1 MKQSKKYRRA
11 IRKRNTRKKQKI
23 IRTRK
28 RYQKRKRVTR
38 KKTGGGWFGNDD
50 DYNDK
55 STLGSTNSGVIVHGT
70 PYDPDEKRLQMT
82 GFQGPARGRLGAHI
96 IEDDIEQANREAAF
110 LRHQKELERDRQM
123 DTLDYKNRQGVRDAN
138 RGYFTKLA
146 LKSLRGE
153 PRTWKDWMP
162 GFGLGYNVQT
172 EQQDTVDY

>member
-23 IRTRK
+23 RRTRK

-38 KKTGGGWFGNDD
+38 KKRGGGWFGNHDD
-50 DYNDK
+50 NDN
-55 STLGSTNSGVIVHGT
+55 SGLSSTNSGVIVHGT
-70 PYDPDEKRLQMT
+70 PYHPDEKRLQMT
-82 GFQGPARGRLGAHI
+82 GFQGPARGRMGAQI
-96 IEDDIEQANREAAF
+96 IEDDIEQSNREAAF
-110 LRHQKELERDRQM
+110 LRQQEELEREKRM
-123 DTLDYKNRQGVRDAN
+123 DTLDYENREGVRDAN

-153 PRTWKDWMP
+153 PRTWKDWIP
-162 GFGLGYNVQT
+162 GSGLGYNVQT

>member
-50 DYNDK
+50 SNDNSSL
-55 STLGSTNSGVIVHGT
+55 STTNSGVIVHGT
-70 PYDPDEKRLQMT
+70 PYDPEEKRLQMT
-82 GFQGPARGRLGAHI
+82 GFKGPARGRVGSQI
-96 IEDDIEQANREAAF
+96 IEDDIEQSNKEAAL
-110 LRHQKELERDRQM
+110 LRHQKELEKERQM
-123 DTLDYKNRQGVRDAN
+123 ETLDYENRQGVCDAN

-153 PRTWKDWMP
+153 PRTWKDWIP

-172 EQQDTVDY
+172 EQQDPIDY